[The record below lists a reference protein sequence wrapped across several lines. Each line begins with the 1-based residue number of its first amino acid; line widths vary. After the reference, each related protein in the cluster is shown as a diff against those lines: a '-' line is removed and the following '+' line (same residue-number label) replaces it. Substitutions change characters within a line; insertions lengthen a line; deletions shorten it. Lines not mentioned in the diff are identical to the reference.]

1 MLLHPAVESLKA
13 LRLFGM
19 VKALEN
25 QLNQPQIE
33 NMSFEERLSLMV
45 DKEISD
51 RENRKL
57 QTRLRNAF
65 LKQEA
70 SVENIDY
77 RASRGIDK
85 KLLLTLANC
94 QWIKMQ
100 RNILIVGATGT
111 GKTYL
116 ACALAHKACLEG
128 SSVYYSRLPRL
139 LPELA
144 LARGDGSYNK
154 KMKQLLKAEVLILD
168 DWGLAPLTDEQRRDL
183 LEVIDDRH
191 EKCSTIVT
199 SQLPIKLWHDAIGDK
214 TLADAILDRL
224 MHNAYR
230 LELKGDSMRKSRADN
245 LNKEDK

>member
-1 MLLHPAVESLKA
+1 MLLHPAIESLKT
-13 LRLFGM
+13 LRLCGM
-19 VKALEN
+19 AKALEN
-25 QLNQPQIE
+25 QLDQPQIE
-33 NMSFEERLSLMV
+33 NMSFEERLGLML

-51 RENRKL
+51 REFRKL
-57 QTRLRNAF
+57 QTRLRNAA

-70 SVENIDY
+70 SMENIDY
-77 RASRGIDK
+77 LASRGIDK

-94 QWIKMQ
+94 QWIKMH

-116 ACALAHKACLEG
+116 ACALAHKVCLEG
-128 SSVYYSRLPRL
+128 STVYYSRLPRL

-144 LARGDGSYNK
+144 LARCDGSYNR
-154 KMKQLLKAEVLILD
+154 KMKQLAKVEALILD

-183 LEVIDDRH
+183 LELLDDRH

-224 MHNAYR
+224 IHNAYR
-230 LELKGDSMRKSRADN
+230 LELKGESMRKSRANN
-245 LNKEDK
+245 LTQEDK